1 MLSEAAA
8 RMPRARSSDGDG
20 ISRPSIERQCGMH
33 PEQPWPK
40 TMTAS
45 CAPIAEKTGCSSARF
60 VNGASDRH
68 ATTASGPK
76 HAVQRRA
83 NGNARRSA
91 SRKKSIQASDLAASA
106 WQARRNLQNN
116 RHATGSAN
124 LFAASNNPSGRSKE
138 RDVFTIR
145 TFTGTICTAYRDIG
159 TKP

>member
-8 RMPRARSSDGDG
+8 RTPRARSSDGDG

-40 TMTAS
+40 TMSRILRPDRREDRMLQCTL
-45 CAPIAEKTGCSSARF
+45 CD
-60 VNGASDRH
+60 GAFKRH

-91 SRKKSIQASDLAASA
+91 SRKKSIQASDLAAST
-106 WQARRNLQNN
+106 WQPRRNLQNN

-124 LFAASNNPSGRSKE
+124 LFAAPNNPSGCSKE